1 MSPTEERKSNAAEE
15 LSESLKA
22 RDAARLEAEK
32 RGQKNLNQGM
42 DATGHDA
49 THRGI
54 NWGPSYKTR
63 RKAKPKK
70 NAK

>member
-1 MSPTEERKSNAAEE
+1 MSATGGRKSKAAEE
-15 LSESLKA
+15 LNEALKS
-22 RDAARLEAEK
+22 RDAARIEAER
-32 RGQKNLNQGM
+32 RGLKNLNQGM

-63 RKAKPKK
+63 RKAKAKK
-70 NAK
+70 SAK